1 MHESEAEL
9 TPTSYEFDLDLA
21 NPDVVH
27 KVTSL
32 HLEPSSSPPADC
44 QRSALGATPFPTER
58 TRHFAFAGPPKVPAD

>member
-9 TPTSYEFDLDLA
+9 TPTSYECDLDLA

-32 HLEPSSSPPADC
+32 TCLDRLESKTQVC
-44 QRSALGATPFPTER
+44 VTFGTLQLQGTTK
-58 TRHFAFAGPPKVPAD
+58 TQLHQIQTVQLAGR

>member
-27 KVTSL
+27 KVTSPTCL
-32 HLEPSSSPPADC
+32 DLLESKKLACVTFGTLQLQGIAKTLWHQSQPVQLAV
-44 QRSALGATPFPTER
+44 R
-58 TRHFAFAGPPKVPAD
+58 